1 MDTEPRWGSVIHPN
15 EVVHRQNPLVFFV
28 TFVVHF
34 RVSRPSLEAAKSYLC
49 ELPTYQI
56 LTACAATN

>member
-1 MDTEPRWGSVIHPN
+1 MDAKSRWGSAAISPN

-34 RVSRPSLEAAKSYLC
+34 SVSRPKWDALKCVYL
-49 ELPTYQI
+49 LKI
-56 LTACAATN
+56 KF